1 MRLFTCYARADRE
14 RLRLV
19 HQALLDAGH
28 HGWFDGFILPG
39 EDWKARLQDE
49 IQVCDAFLYAIS
61 SASIASEWCAWEL
74 ERAIE
79 LGKPVVPAV
88 LEVGVD
94 LPDSVADLHFAD
106 LTATDADDNL
116 RRLLGG
122 LARMGRAV
130 SRPTVRETPHGVP
143 AQVAWRNATTV
154 RQPIGQLGAD
164 NVSADSDSSEGAR
177 FARLR
182 SGDGAYVGIDFG
194 TVTSLIAILDN
205 GRPQLVANRLGQLG
219 TPSAVGIDP
228 AGVVVVGEAARN
240 LALVHPDRAELYP
253 KRLFGTTRKL
263 YVDGV
268 AYSGPRL
275 ASYVLKQL
283 RDDAAEYLDDSIGGA
298 VITAPA
304 SFTAAEIA
312 DLSEA
317 ARLAGLR
324 VLRVVAEPTAACL
337 AWGIGGVD
345 DAERTVVVFD
355 LGGGSFDVSVLEI
368 GEGVFEVRSI
378 VGDAHLGG
386 RDYDR
391 ALAEYCV
398 AEFLSETGVDL
409 SADPVAL
416 MRIRD
421 ACETTKAALSSV
433 DASMVSVPFI
443 HSDAGG
449 PYNLAVPIT
458 RHQFE
463 DLTFHFTDATIDACR
478 AALVDCELT
487 VDSIDE
493 LLLVGLAT
501 RTPMVRESVER
512 YLDKRARR
520 DLAPDA
526 IVALGAAVQ
535 AGVLTGSVT
544 DVLLLD
550 VRAHDTA
557 VETHSGAPVVVVPA
571 QTTIPTKGRCYVTTT
586 NEQSVISVRLVE
598 HRSRRVPAAEVVIDH
613 VPAGGQYPPLLEVEA
628 DIDANGVVHVV
639 ARVLG
644 TDLERSSYADTST
657 RPELPAALP
666 IALPEPV
673 AARQILIDESGPT
686 DLMSTVRTIQ
696 RQEPNVLI
704 QLGGRYRNETLGGRA
719 QAISIAMYA
728 GDQSTARSIVDA
740 VTAKVSRALRGAK
753 YDIIDTT
760 PRPPATSR

>member
-1 MRLFTCYARADRE
+1 LFTCYARADRE

-19 HQALLDAGH
+19 HKALLDAGH
-28 HGWFDGFILPG
+28 QGWFDGFILAG

-74 ERAIE
+74 ARAIE
-79 LGKPVVPAV
+79 LGKPVVPV
-88 LEVGVD
+88 LLEVGVD
-94 LPDSVADLHFAD
+94 LPNSVAHLHFAD
-106 LTATDADDNL
+106 LTTTDAEDNL

-164 NVSADSDSSEGAR
+164 NVSADSGSSGGAGWR
-177 FARLR
+177 P
-182 SGDGAYVGIDFG
+182 GPCVGIDFG
-194 TVTSLIAILDN
+194 TVTSLVAILDN

-219 TPSAVGIDP
+219 TPSAVGIDL
-228 AGVVVVGEAARN
+228 AGVVVVGEVARN

-283 RDDAAEYLDDSIGGA
+283 RDDAAEYLGDPIGGA

-304 SFTAAEIA
+304 SFTAAELA

-317 ARLAGLR
+317 ARLADLR
-324 VLRVVAEPTAACL
+324 LLRVVAEPTAACL
-337 AWGIGGVD
+337 AWGIALD
-345 DAERTVVVFD
+345 DAERRVVVFD
-355 LGGGSFDVSVLEI
+355 LGGGTFDVSVLET
-368 GEGVFEVRSI
+368 GEGVVEVRSI

-391 ALAEYCV
+391 ALADYCV

-421 ACETTKAALSSV
+421 ACETTKVALSSV
-433 DASMVSVPFI
+433 DAGTVTVPFI
-443 HSDAGG
+443 HGDAGG
-449 PYNLAVPIT
+449 TYNLAVPIT

-463 DLTFHFTDATIDACR
+463 DLTYHLTDATIDACR
-478 AALVDCELT
+478 TALEGCGVA

-501 RTPMVRESVER
+501 RTPMVRESAEH
-512 YLDKRARR
+512 YFDKRARR
-520 DLAPDA
+520 DLTPDA

-544 DVLLLD
+544 DILLLD
-550 VRAHDTA
+550 ARAHDIA
-557 VETHSGAPVVVVPA
+557 VETQSGASVVVVPA
-571 QTTIPTKGRCYVTTT
+571 GTTIPTRRRCHLTTT
-586 NEQSVISVRLVE
+586 NEQSVISVRLAE
-598 HRSRRVPAAEVVIDH
+598 HGSRRVPVAEMIIDH
-613 VPAGGQYPPLLEVEA
+613 VPTGGRYPPLLEVEA
-628 DIDANGVVHVV
+628 DIDLNSDVHVV

-644 TDLERSSYADTST
+644 TDLEISSDTETST
-657 RPELPAALP
+657 RPGLPAALP
-666 IALPEPV
+666 IALSEPV
-673 AARQILIDESGPT
+673 AARQILIEEIYGPEQT
-686 DLMSTVRTIQ
+686 DLTSTVEKILRTIQ
-696 RQEPNVLI
+696 GHEPNVVI
-704 QLGGRYRNETLGGRA
+704 QRSDRYRNETLHWRA
-719 QAISIAMYA
+719 RAISIAMYA
-728 GDQSTARSIVDA
+728 GDRSTASSIVDA
-740 VTAKVSRALRGAK
+740 VTAKVSRALRDAK
-753 YDIIDTT
+753 INIVDTT
-760 PRPPATSR
+760 TEPPAASK